1 MAQTLGILGGSFDPV
16 HNGHV
21 VLAVEA
27 VERLRLDRL
36 LVVPA
41 HRSPHKTGFPAAAP
55 EVRLELLRLAFAG
68 VPRIEVSDVELRRPE
83 PSFTIDTIAEV
94 ARLHTDAELVLL
106 LGLDALEDFPR
117 WKAVAQIVAKCRLA
131 VFQRPGSGEEVL
143 LEARRA
149 LPGLR
154 VEPLTTP
161 LLEISSTRVRERARA
176 GLTLAGLVPDAV
188 RAEMERLR
196 LYAGG

>member
-1 MAQTLGILGGSFDPV
+1 MAQALGILGGSFDPV

-27 VERLRLDRL
+27 VERLRLARL

-41 HRSPHKTGFPAAAP
+41 RRSPHKTGFPAAAP
-55 EVRLELLRLAFAG
+55 KVRLELLRLAFAG
-68 VPRIEVSDVELRRPE
+68 VPGVEVSDVELRRPE

-94 ARLHTDAELVLL
+94 ARLHPDAELVLL
-106 LGLDALEDFPR
+106 LGLDALKDFAR
-117 WKAVAQIVAKCRLA
+117 WKGVPQIVAACRLA
-131 VFQRPGSGEEVL
+131 VFQRPGAGQEVL
-143 LEARRA
+143 FEARRA

-154 VEPLTTP
+154 IEPLTTP

-188 RAEMERLR
+188 RAEIARLG
-196 LYAGG
+196 LYGKG